1 MADFK
6 ETCFEYLDVDNI
18 ATVGSSERRWIN
30 KIIRLHEQRPD
41 EVKIVRMPE
50 DNDGYILAHV
60 PKSWV
65 KLSPP
70 KQVNLTDE
78 QRAARAERLKNSRLQ
93 SKNS

>member
-6 ETCFEYLDVDNI
+6 ETCFEYLDVDDN

-30 KIIRLHEQRPD
+30 KIIRLHEQHPGV
-41 EVKIVRMPE
+41 VKIVRMPE

-78 QRAARAERLKNSRLQ
+78 QKAVRAERLRKSRSQSNSD
-93 SKNS
+93 

>member
-6 ETCFEYLDVDNI
+6 ETYFEYLDVDNE
-18 ATVGSSERRWIN
+18 ATIGSSERKWIN
-30 KIIRLHEQRPD
+30 KIIRLHEQHPGV
-41 EVKIVRMPE
+41 VKIVCMPE
-50 DNDGYILAHV
+50 DNDGHIVAHV

-78 QRAARAERLKNSRLQ
+78 QRAARAERLRKSRSQ
-93 SKNS
+93 SNNG

>member
-6 ETCFEYLDVDNI
+6 ETCIEYLDVDDV

-30 KIIRLHEQRPD
+30 KIIKFHEQHPGV
-41 EVKIVRMPE
+41 VKIVRMPE
-50 DNDGYILAHV
+50 ENSGYILAHV

-78 QRAARAERLKNSRLQ
+78 QRAARAERLRKSRTQ
-93 SKNS
+93 TDNG